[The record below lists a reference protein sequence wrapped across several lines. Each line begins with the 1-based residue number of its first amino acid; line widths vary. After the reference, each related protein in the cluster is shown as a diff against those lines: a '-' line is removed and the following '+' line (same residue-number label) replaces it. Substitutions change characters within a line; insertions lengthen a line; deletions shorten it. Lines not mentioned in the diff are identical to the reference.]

1 MIKVPGAIKMT
12 NRQYVAPELLYREG
26 HKVTSLLSLPKIY
39 HLNLI
44 KRKSQTDPNEG
55 ISIK

>member
-1 MIKVPGAIKMT
+1 MIKVTTAIKMT
-12 NRQYVAPELLYREG
+12 NRQCVVPELLHHEG
-26 HKVTSLLSLPKIY
+26 HKVTSLQSLPKIH

-44 KRKSQTDPNEG
+44 KRKSQTDLNEG